1 MGKESFLLLFVLGA
15 AAIAAW
21 IALRLP
27 ELAPTSFRGRAGQ
40 VAAALGAG
48 GGRGAARRRGR
59 PPPAFG
65 GGPVHLV
72 AARVVGAV
80 LGPAVRAVPGLP
92 SELSVLAA
100 LFLVALPALP
110 HMLLVWVW

>member
-1 MGKESFLLLFVLGA
+1 MGKETFLLVFVLGA

-27 ELAPTSFRGRAGQ
+27 RLAPTSFRAGT
-40 VAAALGAG
+40 
-48 GGRGAARRRGR
+48 
-59 PPPAFG
+59 
-65 GGPVHLV
+65 VHLV
-72 AARVVGAV
+72 VTLVVGAV

-100 LFLVALPALP
+100 LFLVALPAITY
-110 HMLLVWVW
+110 MLLVGMWIVQLAVAGAPARH

>member
-1 MGKESFLLLFVLGA
+1 MGMGKETFLLVFVLGA

-27 ELAPTSFRGRAGQ
+27 RLAPTSFRAGT
-40 VAAALGAG
+40 
-48 GGRGAARRRGR
+48 
-59 PPPAFG
+59 
-65 GGPVHLV
+65 VHLV
-72 AARVVGAV
+72 ATLVVGAV

-100 LFLVALPALP
+100 LFLVALPAITY
-110 HMLLVWVW
+110 MLLVGMWIVQLAVAGAPARH